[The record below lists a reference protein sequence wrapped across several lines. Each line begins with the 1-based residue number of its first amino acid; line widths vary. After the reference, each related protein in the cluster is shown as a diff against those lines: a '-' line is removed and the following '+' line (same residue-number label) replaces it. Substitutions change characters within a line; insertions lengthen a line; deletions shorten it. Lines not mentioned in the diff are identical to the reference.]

1 VQATFRKGTEELT
14 LLLRHEIATGEFL
27 IVSIFPDGKEQAE
40 RFGNQEQAVAYFKFM
55 EDRLRAQQWRYANAP
70 EPAKAPTP
78 TLRPPLPPSPPPIPL
93 AREEPPRSIPAVEAR
108 DIDEDSATYVLGRPL
123 SCPHCHEWIR
133 EIHIVRLTR
142 EHVPF
147 TSTLPRSGRA
157 LVCPSCEGLLS
168 AELSRFN

>member
-1 VQATFRKGTEELT
+1 VQATFRRGTEELT
-14 LLLRHEIATGEFL
+14 LLLRQDIATSEYV
-27 IVSIFPDGKEQAE
+27 IVSVFPDGKEQSE
-40 RFGNQEQAVAYFKFM
+40 RFRNQEQAVLYFKFM
-55 EDRLRAQQWRYANAP
+55 ENRLGEQQWRPADEP
-70 EPAKAPTP
+70 EPVEAPAP
-78 TLRPPLPPSPPPIPL
+78 PVPVSKREDPPPAPPPPPPLSTG
-93 AREEPPRSIPAVEAR
+93 VEAR
-108 DIDEDSATYVLGRPL
+108 QIDEDSARYVLGRPL

-157 LVCPSCEGLLS
+157 LVCPACEGLLS

>member
-1 VQATFRKGTEELT
+1 MQATFRRGTEELT
-14 LLLRHEIATGEFL
+14 LLLRQEIATGEYV
-27 IVSIFPDGKEQAE
+27 IVSVLPTGKEQAE
-40 RFGNQEQAVAYFKFM
+40 RFGNQEQAIAYFNFM
-55 EDRLRAQQWRYANAP
+55 EERLRAQQWRYANAP
-70 EPAKAPTP
+70 EPPTP
-78 TLRPPLPPSPPPIPL
+78 PAL
-93 AREEPPRSIPAVEAR
+93 EEPRSTSGVEAR
-108 DIDEDSATYVLGRPL
+108 DIDEESARYVLGRPL

>member
-1 VQATFRKGTEELT
+1 VQATFRRGAEELT
-14 LLLRHEIATGEFL
+14 LLLRQEIATGEYV
-27 IVSIFPDGKEQAE
+27 IVSVLPTGKEQAE

-55 EDRLRAQQWRYANAP
+55 EDRLRAQQWRNANAP
-70 EPAKAPTP
+70 EPQRAPTA
-78 TLRPPLPPSPPPIPL
+78 LPPPAPPKREDTPRPSPG
-93 AREEPPRSIPAVEAR
+93 VEAR
-108 DIDEDSATYVLGRPL
+108 EIDEDSARYVLGRPL

>member
-1 VQATFRKGTEELT
+1 VQATFRRGTEELT
-14 LLLRHEIATGEFL
+14 LLLREEIATGEYV
-27 IVSIFPDGKEQAE
+27 IVSVLPNGKEQAE
-40 RFGNQEQAVAYFKFM
+40 RFGTQEQAVAYFKFM
-55 EDRLRAQQWRYANAP
+55 EERLRAQQWRYANAP
-70 EPAKAPTP
+70 EPAKVAAPVAAP
-78 TLRPPLPPSPPPIPL
+78 AAVPAPRPAPPV
-93 AREEPPRSIPAVEAR
+93 REEPPPTTPGVEAR
-108 DIDEDSATYVLGRPL
+108 DIDEDSARYVLGRPL

-147 TSTLPRSGRA
+147 TSTLPRTGRA

>member
-1 VQATFRKGTEELT
+1 MQATFRRGTEELT
-14 LLLRHEIATGEFL
+14 LLLRQEIATGEYV
-27 IVSIFPDGKEQAE
+27 IVSVLPTGKEQAE

-70 EPAKAPTP
+70 EPQKAPTP
-78 TLRPPLPPSPPPIPL
+78 PPPP
-93 AREEPPRSIPAVEAR
+93 APPKREDPPRPGPGVEAR
-108 DIDEDSATYVLGRPL
+108 DIDDDSGTYVLGRPL

-147 TSTLPRSGRA
+147 TSTLPRTGRA

>member
-1 VQATFRKGTEELT
+1 MQATFRRGTEELT
-14 LLLRHEIATGEFL
+14 LLLRQEIATGEYV
-27 IVSIFPDGKEQAE
+27 IVSVLPTGKEQAE

-78 TLRPPLPPSPPPIPL
+78 TPPPTPP
-93 AREEPPRSIPAVEAR
+93 APAEPRPTPGVEAR
-108 DIDEDSATYVLGRPL
+108 DIDEDSARYVLGRPL

-147 TSTLPRSGRA
+147 TSTLPRTGRA

>member
-1 VQATFRKGTEELT
+1 MQATFRRGTEELT
-14 LLLRHEIATGEFL
+14 LLLRQEIATGEYV
-27 IVSIFPDGKEQAE
+27 IVSVLPTGKEQAE

-70 EPAKAPTP
+70 EPVTALTPTP
-78 TLRPPLPPSPPPIPL
+78 PPTPPAPAEPRPTPG
-93 AREEPPRSIPAVEAR
+93 VEAR
-108 DIDEDSATYVLGRPL
+108 DIDEDSASYVLGRPL

-147 TSTLPRSGRA
+147 TSTLPRTGRA
-157 LVCPSCEGLLS
+157 LVCPACEGLLS

>member
-1 VQATFRKGTEELT
+1 VHATFRRGTEELT
-14 LLLRHEIATGEFL
+14 LLLRQEIATGEYL
-27 IVSIFPDGKEQAE
+27 IVSVFPTGKEQAE

-55 EDRLRAQQWRYANAP
+55 EDRLRAQQWRYANAA

-78 TLRPPLPPSPPPIPL
+78 PPPPP
-93 AREEPPRSIPAVEAR
+93 APEEPRPTAGVEAR
-108 DIDEDSATYVLGRPL
+108 DIDEDSARYVLGRPL

-147 TSTLPRSGRA
+147 TSTLPRNGRA

>member
-1 VQATFRKGTEELT
+1 MQATFRRGTEELT
-14 LLLRHEIATGEFL
+14 LLLRQEIATGEYV
-27 IVSIFPDGKEQAE
+27 IVSVLPTGKEQAE
-40 RFGNQEQAVAYFKFM
+40 RFGNEEQAIAYFKFM
-55 EDRLRAQQWRYANAP
+55 EDRLRAQQWRYANAS
-70 EPAKAPTP
+70 EPQKAQTPTQPPTP
-78 TLRPPLPPSPPPIPL
+78 PAL
-93 AREEPPRSIPAVEAR
+93 EEPRSTSGVEAR
-108 DIDEDSATYVLGRPL
+108 DIDEDSARYVLGRPL

>member
-1 VQATFRKGTEELT
+1 MQATFRRGTEELT
-14 LLLRHEIATGEFL
+14 LLLRQEFATGEYL
-27 IVSIFPDGKEQAE
+27 IVSVFPTGKEQAE
-40 RFGNQEQAVAYFKFM
+40 RFGNQDQAVAYFKFM

-70 EPAKAPTP
+70 EPAKAPT
-78 TLRPPLPPSPPPIPL
+78 LPPPPPAP
-93 AREEPPRSIPAVEAR
+93 EEPRPTAGVEAR
-108 DIDEDSATYVLGRPL
+108 DIDEDSARYVLGRPL

-168 AELSRFN
+168 AELSRF